1 MGSKSKDI
9 LEKFEKFT
17 NMQNSV
23 DRFER
28 SIGKIRSNRAEASGQ
43 NRFGIDKHREG
54 FVRGMSDYGC
64 IPLNIGS
71 YESFS
76 GSYGSSSV
84 YSDVSNDDFVSASM
98 FKAINNLKDVILD
111 ETLNVMKR
119 ETEECK
125 KEAKEGYEYLKT
137 LFESL

>member
-1 MGSKSKDI
+1 MSGNKDI

-17 NMQNSV
+17 NMQKSV

-28 SIGKIRSNRAEASGQ
+28 SIGKIRSNRAEASDPGSL
-43 NRFGIDKHREG
+43 GIDKHNEG
-54 FVRGMSDYGC
+54 FVRGISEYGC

-71 YESFS
+71 YQSFS

-84 YSDVSNDDFVSASM
+84 YSDVSNDDFVSTCM
-98 FKAINNLKDVILD
+98 VKAINNLKDAILD

-125 KEAKEGYEYLKT
+125 KEAKEGYEYLKS